1 MPSATTICSIALIA
15 SCISMLAAPIFA
27 HDLPGGG
34 LGGFRGGP
42 SGPGGRLGGLGGG
55 FGGQWGGLGDP
66 LGGLGN
72 GQCLASLNGVHGC
85 VQDVLV
91 SILTLQFRLIGPAC
105 CQAIVNI
112 DDNCWPKVLPVSPIF
127 PLINYCTEIVPRFP
141 QPTPPTV

>member
-1 MPSATTICSIALIA
+1 MASATTICSIALIA

-34 LGGFRGGP
+34 LGGLRGGP
-42 SGPGGRLGGLGGG
+42 
-55 FGGQWGGLGDP
+55 WGGLGDP

-85 VQDVLV
+85 IQDVLI

-112 DDNCWPKVLPVSPIF
+112 DDNCWPKVLPLSPIF
-127 PLINYCTEIVPRFP
+127 PLRNYCTEIVIVPRFP
-141 QPTPPTV
+141 QPAPPRV